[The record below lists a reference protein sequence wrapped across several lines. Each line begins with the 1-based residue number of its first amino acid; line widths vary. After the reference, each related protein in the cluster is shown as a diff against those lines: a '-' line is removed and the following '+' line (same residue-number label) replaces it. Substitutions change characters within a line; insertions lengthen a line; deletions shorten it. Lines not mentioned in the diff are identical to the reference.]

1 MRGTPSFEVKKGKNV
16 QKWTL
21 GTIGLRE
28 LISKFYHSL
37 KKISPPA
44 DFQFEKLPEKCRERN
59 VVITTTN
66 KCYFDNKLSRHDGYQ
81 GEKIFSV
88 LNQNFRF
95 YRITQT

>member
-1 MRGTPSFEVKKGKNV
+1 MDTWNHWVQRTYFKGLSFVK
-16 QKWTL
+16 
-21 GTIGLRE
+21 I
-28 LISKFYHSL
+28 F
-37 KKISPPA
+37 SPPA